1 MAIIPG
7 TAKVLNQYENV
18 NTTYGGS
25 KAMKAQSKWYT
36 MDDVLETVEA
46 NIPGGGVT
54 EIIAGDGI
62 SVDQSTGAV
71 TVSSTVTPYVAPYTV
86 FTALVKQEGNDSP
99 NNVGAEGPVILGVT
113 YYIADNTNSVD
124 LTVFG
129 APDSNVGTYFI
140 CTTAGTLP
148 NDPDILLQYNTA
160 TPVVTVL
167 ENTIGNIWFG
177 LNADGDYAINSDGLF
192 TSLKTFINGAMLGPN
207 YSISNMLVSS
217 DGSSTDRAYFFN
229 YEEGVT
235 NTIELNTTRG
245 GSVASDVIVTP
256 ICVEIRV
263 YN

>member
-46 NIPGGGVT
+46 N
-54 EIIAGDGI
+54 
-62 SVDQSTGAV
+62 
-71 TVSSTVTPYVAPYTV
+71 VAPYTV
-86 FTALVKQEGNDSP
+86 FTALVKQEGSDSP
-99 NNVGAEGPVILGVT
+99 NNVGAEGPVTLGVT
-113 YYIADNTNSVD
+113 YYISDNSNDVD

-129 APDSNVGTYFI
+129 APNSNIGTYFI
-140 CTTAGTLP
+140 CTTAGTLQ
-148 NDPDILLQYNTA
+148 NDSGILLQYNNA

-177 LNADGDYAINSDGLF
+177 FNTDGGYTINSDGLF
-192 TSLKTFINGAMLGPN
+192 TSLKTFINGAMLGPV
-207 YSISNMLVSS
+207 YCISNMLVQSS
-217 DGSSTDRAYFFN
+217 GASTDRAYFFN

-235 NTIELNTTRG
+235 TTIQLNTTRG
-245 GSVASDVIVTP
+245 GSGAFDVITTP